1 MLIQRFGLLG
11 ESPKRSDALRSAATS
26 FAFWRHRS
34 TSKPKASHSGDP
46 GRRQSQ
52 KPRILATPVDVKAKS
67 LALWRPRS
75 TSKPNASHSGDPR
88 RRQSQKPSILATPVD
103 VKAKSIAF
111 WRPRSTSTPKAS
123 RSGDPGRRQ
132 SQKPPTLAAP
142 GLIFD
147 IRTADKNMWRSYTS
161 Y

>member
-46 GRRQSQ
+46 GRRQTR

-75 TSKPNASHSGDPR
+75 TSNPQASHSGDTGR
-88 RRQSQKPSILATPVD
+88 HQCQKPRILATPVD
-103 VKAKSIAF
+103 VKAKSFAF
-111 WRPRSTSTPKAS
+111 WRPRSTSKPKAS
-123 RSGDPGRRQ
+123 RSGDICRRQ
-132 SQKPPTLAAP
+132 SQKPSVLATP

-147 IRTADKNMWRSYTS
+147 IRIAAKNMWRRYTS
-161 Y
+161 